1 MDIFAESRISPRACP
16 YVYDD
21 KNCMPKENLTPN
33 NLNDIDDNN
42 KQWMKREKKSAQA

>member
-1 MDIFAESRISPRACP
+1 MHKINWTFLLNLEFLLVPAPM
-16 YVYDD
+16 YDD

-42 KQWMKREKKSAQA
+42 KQ